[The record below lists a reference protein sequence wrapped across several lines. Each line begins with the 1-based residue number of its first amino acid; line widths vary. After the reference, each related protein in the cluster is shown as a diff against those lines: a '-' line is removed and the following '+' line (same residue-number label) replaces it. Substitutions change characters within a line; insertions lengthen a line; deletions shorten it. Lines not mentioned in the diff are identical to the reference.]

1 MVKGP
6 LPHLL
11 RQLRLRRKAALRRNA
26 CALTARGV
34 VGPLFREIEFPI
46 EQKMALGSRIGHKH
60 PNLAIFNTAGCPT
73 ILARPPRR
81 MLAFFQKSRL
91 IDDQHGLGSP

>member
-6 LPHLL
+6 LQHLL
-11 RQLRLRRKAALRRNA
+11 RQVRLRRKAALRGNA

-34 VGPLFREIEFPI
+34 VGPLLRELEFPI
-46 EQKMALGSRIGHKH
+46 EQKMALVSRIGHKH
-60 PNLAIFNTAGCPT
+60 PHLAIFHTAGCPT
-73 ILARPPRR
+73 LLARHPRR

-91 IDDQHGLGSP
+91 IDDQHGLGRP